1 MEQLITVEN
10 LHKSYGSKT
19 VLDEVSFTAQPGQII
34 GLLGPNGCGK
44 TTLIKI
50 LTGLI
55 KDHTGT
61 VRINNEEPGAYSK
74 SIVAYLP
81 EKTYLPDWMRPVDA
95 INYFADFYKDFDKD
109 KAIAMVARFGLDM
122 KQRVKTM
129 SEGQQEKLR
138 LLLVIC
144 RNAQLFILD
153 EPLGGVDP
161 AADMTEFKTKGNVWT
176 MLAGIGACSDSRTP
190 FLWTRNGGGITENDF
205 GDSQTTEDDW
215 SGKLTDG
222 VKPFATSLV
231 VMVSKGAAMF
241 ELKATDLSNKTF
253 LGGTTNATTAIE
265 IVKACG
271 SEAGDTTESEF

>member
-109 KAIAMVARFGLDM
+109 KAIAMVSRFGLDM

-129 SEGQQEKLR
+129 SKGQQEKLR

-161 AADMTEFKTKGNVWT
+161 AARAKILDLILENRAASSTVLISTH
-176 MLAGIGACSDSRTP
+176 LIGDVEYIFDRV
-190 FLWTRNGGGITENDF
+190 LMINEGHLIVNKHVNELRE
-205 GDSQTTEDDW
+205 
-215 SGKLTDG
+215 SGKS
-222 VKPFATSLV
+222 VEEVFKEVFSYAW
-231 VMVSKGAAMF
+231 
-241 ELKATDLSNKTF
+241 
-253 LGGTTNATTAIE
+253 
-265 IVKACG
+265 
-271 SEAGDTTESEF
+271 